1 MLLDLM
7 LPSVEEISKEVKI
20 GGSLGSSNRV
30 LVKFM
35 ISRSI
40 SPAKGRVR
48 TLNFWLG
55 INSLFKG
62 VHALSLEVFKARL
75 DGALSSLSWGVST
88 LPTTKVL
95 ELYEL

>member
-7 LPSVEEISKEVKI
+7 LASVEEISKEVKI

-48 TLNFWLG
+48 TPNFWLG

-62 VHALSLEVFKARL
+62 GELLAQAAQRSCACPVSGGVQGQA
-75 DGALSSLSWGVST
+75 GWGS
-88 LPTTKVL
+88 
-95 ELYEL
+95 E